1 MRLIDAD
8 AAIDAVLEL
17 NVEHR
22 VSWVDAVI
30 DMLDEMPTE
39 QLKKGRWEEPALENV
54 KAAGVEE
61 VQSARCSACG
71 LYHTTPYLYHFK
83 YYNFCPHCGAD
94 MRKDTQ

>member
-30 DMLDEMPTE
+30 DMLDGMPTAE
-39 QLKKGRWEEPALENV
+39 PKKGKWLPDNNDYEHLYYY
-54 KAAGVEE
+54 
-61 VQSARCSACG
+61 CSNCQRATQIPRYVG
-71 LYHTTPYLYHFK
+71 GFLYD
-83 YYNFCPHCGAD
+83 FCPNCGAD
-94 MRKDTQ
+94 MRGEQDE